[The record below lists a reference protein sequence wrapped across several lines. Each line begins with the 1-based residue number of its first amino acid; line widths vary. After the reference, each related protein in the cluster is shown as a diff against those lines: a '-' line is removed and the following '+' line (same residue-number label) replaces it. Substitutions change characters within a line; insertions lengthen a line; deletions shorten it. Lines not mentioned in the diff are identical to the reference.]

1 MGAPKPCGMKRDL
14 LREYMSAL
22 EKLKVAQ
29 REHEEI
35 LAAGTGE
42 SGASRSTHRIEAIKA
57 IASAARMRFSAHRH
71 EHRC

>member
-14 LREYMSAL
+14 LRAYMAAL

-35 LAAGTGE
+35 LAGRAGE
-42 SGASRSTHRIEAIKA
+42 SVASRSTQRIEVIKA
-57 IASAARMRFSAHRH
+57 LASSARMRFSAHRH

>member
-14 LREYMSAL
+14 LREYMAAL

-29 REHEEI
+29 TEHEEI
-35 LAAGTGE
+35 LAAGTAEGL
-42 SGASRSTHRIEAIKA
+42 ATQRIQAIKA
-57 IASAARMRFSAHRH
+57 LASAARMRFSAHRH